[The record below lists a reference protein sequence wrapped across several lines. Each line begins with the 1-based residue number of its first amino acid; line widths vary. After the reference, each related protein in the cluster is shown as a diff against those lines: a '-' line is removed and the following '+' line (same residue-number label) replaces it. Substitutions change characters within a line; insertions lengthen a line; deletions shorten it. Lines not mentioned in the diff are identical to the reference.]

1 MFFIINKNMIIEIR
15 NKDIY
20 QYFGDAIYRC
30 TPSTLRGYKLYV
42 ISGYN
47 FVIKRTIIVAFILT
61 PNETFTTY
69 NSLFHKLKN
78 DFCFKPKIFNVD
90 FNQASTKAVKKNF
103 LEVYLVKCFFHFIK
117 CFENILKNLTN
128 N

>member
-1 MFFIINKNMIIEIR
+1 M
-15 NKDIY
+15 
-20 QYFGDAIYRC
+20 
-30 TPSTLRGYKLYV
+30 
-42 ISGYN
+42 YN
-47 FVIKRTIIVAFILT
+47 CVIKRTRIVAFILI
-61 PNETFTTY
+61 PNEICTNY
-69 NSLFHKLKN
+69 NAMFLKLKN

-90 FNQASTKAVKKNF
+90 FNQASIKAVKNNF